1 MILLRLLSWPYLR
14 KHKLRWSLTVAGIV
28 LGVAVFV
35 AMRSA
40 NRAVLS
46 SFGRTVDRIAGA
58 TQLQVSSGQSGFE
71 EEVLDRVQSLG
82 EVRAA
87 VPVIEAVVQTGLQGQ
102 GNLLI
107 LGVDMTG
114 DRSLRDYDLDSGD
127 EAVIDDPLVFLA
139 QPDSLMVTREF
150 ATRNGLRINSR
161 IPLESMEGPKQF
173 TVRGIMRSGGL
184 SQAFGGN
191 LAIMDIYAAQKVFG
205 RGRKFDRIDLAAR
218 EGVTVEQCR
227 AALRKLLG
235 PGFEVE
241 PPSSRGRQFEA
252 MLRSFSMTVNF
263 SSVFALLIGMFII
276 YNSFAIAVTQRRS
289 EIGIL
294 RALGATRA
302 QIRALF
308 LGESALAGLVGS
320 ALGIAG
326 GVLGAQAVAR
336 YMGRLIEQ
344 ARGMVQSPEEVS
356 LEPGL
361 LLGALAVGVL
371 TSLVAAWIPAR
382 SAARLDPVQALQK
395 GKYQVL
401 SAGESRIRRIL
412 AVLLALV
419 SAGCLLFASS
429 TLIFYAGYLLGML
442 AVLLLTP
449 TLALWLAHGLRPFL
463 KWFRPIEGALAADSL
478 IQAPRRTSATV
489 AAVMLSLAMAVGF
502 GGVAQSIYN
511 SLVGW
516 LDSVLNPDFFVAPT
530 QNLAN
535 RNFSFPGEMGAE
547 IAQIEGVEQVQMV
560 KSSRIIF
567 RQAPVQLVA
576 AEAAK
581 LAQKTHW
588 RPLVGNREEMYR
600 LTAEGKGMMVSD
612 SLAGLRGVKFGEV
625 VELPTPNGLLRLPVV
640 GITRDWSDDQG
651 SILID
656 RSVYQRWWND
666 DSVHIFR
673 VYLRPGASPAGVKQR
688 ILERYAGLRRLF
700 VLSNQEV
707 RRYILQITD
716 QWMGMTYNQIAVAAL
731 VAILGIINTLIVSI
745 TDRRRELGVLQA
757 VGALR
762 RQIRHTVWMEALS
775 IGMIGLILGLALGAL
790 SLYYNLEATRRDF
803 IGMYL
808 DYEYPAKVALALVP
822 MILGAAFI
830 AALAPAES
838 AVRGRLVEA
847 LEYE

>member
-1 MILLRLLSWPYLR
+1 
-14 KHKLRWSLTVAGIV
+14 
-28 LGVAVFV
+28 
-35 AMRSA
+35 
-40 NRAVLS
+40 
-46 SFGRTVDRIAGA
+46 
-58 TQLQVSSGQSGFE
+58 
-71 EEVLDRVQSLG
+71 
-82 EVRAA
+82 
-87 VPVIEAVVQTGLQGQ
+87 
-102 GNLLI
+102 
-107 LGVDMTG
+107 
-114 DRSLRDYDLDSGD
+114 
-127 EAVIDDPLVFLA
+127 
-139 QPDSLMVTREF
+139 
-150 ATRNGLRINSR
+150 
-161 IPLESMEGPKQF
+161 
-173 TVRGIMRSGGL
+173 
-184 SQAFGGN
+184 
-191 LAIMDIYAAQKVFG
+191 
-205 RGRKFDRIDLAAR
+205 
-218 EGVTVEQCR
+218 
-227 AALRKLLG
+227 
-235 PGFEVE
+235 
-241 PPSSRGRQFEA
+241 
-252 MLRSFSMTVNF
+252 
-263 SSVFALLIGMFII
+263 
-276 YNSFAIAVTQRRS
+276 
-289 EIGIL
+289 
-294 RALGATRA
+294 
-302 QIRALF
+302 
-308 LGESALAGLVGS
+308 
-320 ALGIAG
+320 
-326 GVLGAQAVAR
+326 
-336 YMGRLIEQ
+336 
-344 ARGMVQSPEEVS
+344 
-356 LEPGL
+356 
-361 LLGALAVGVL
+361 
-371 TSLVAAWIPAR
+371 
-382 SAARLDPVQALQK
+382 
-395 GKYQVL
+395 
-401 SAGESRIRRIL
+401 
-412 AVLLALV
+412 
-419 SAGCLLFASS
+419 
-429 TLIFYAGYLLGML
+429 
-442 AVLLLTP
+442 
-449 TLALWLAHGLRPFL
+449 
-463 KWFRPIEGALAADSL
+463 
-478 IQAPRRTSATV
+478 
-489 AAVMLSLAMAVGF
+489 
-502 GGVAQSIYN
+502 
-511 SLVGW
+511 
-516 LDSVLNPDFFVAPT
+516 
-530 QNLAN
+530 
-535 RNFSFPGEMGAE
+535 
-547 IAQIEGVEQVQMV
+547 V
-560 KSSRIIF
+560 KSSRIVF